1 LEQLDLIAML
11 VHNLALIGFVVL
23 FLVACHRSWSITRLG
38 KYVLLLFLG
47 TVIGL
52 LIVSSADP
60 PRLLGLSMA
69 VAGYAFAA
77 MGIYA
82 VRQHHPRH

>member
-1 LEQLDLIAML
+1 MEQLNLLAML

-38 KYVLLLFLG
+38 EYVLLLFLG

>member
-1 LEQLDLIAML
+1 MEQPNRIATL
-11 VHNLALIGFVVL
+11 VHNLALIGFVAL
-23 FLVACHRSWSITRLG
+23 FLVGCHRNWSVARLRI
-38 KYVLLLFLG
+38 YVLLLSLG
-47 TVIGL
+47 TIAGL
-52 LIVSSADP
+52 LILSSADP